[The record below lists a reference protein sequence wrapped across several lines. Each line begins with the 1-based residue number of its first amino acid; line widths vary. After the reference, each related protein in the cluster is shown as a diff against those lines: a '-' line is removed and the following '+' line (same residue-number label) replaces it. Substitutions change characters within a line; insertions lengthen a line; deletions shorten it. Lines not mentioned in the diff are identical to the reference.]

1 VFEKSE
7 KIEINFLQY
16 YISNQ
21 TNMSIFAIKVN
32 KAERVKVLKFVQE
45 KQKKPIPFDTYLTD
59 DYKISCFYT
68 DETHHQEKII
78 FNYYDEN
85 KYTLKY
91 KTDRYFLLVSK
102 K

>member
-1 VFEKSE
+1 MQ
-7 KIEINFLQY
+7 KIEMNFLLF

-21 TNMSIFAIKVN
+21 TNKMS
-32 KAERVKVLKFVQE
+32 QE
-45 KQKKPIPFDTYLTD
+45 HLAHEQKKPIPFDTYLTD